1 MFYTPTILNMILF
14 SVIQG
19 AVFFGLAVLAGPVV
33 AVTAFIAFP
42 LGMIFANYLNK

>member
-19 AVFFGLAVLAGPVV
+19 AVFFGLAVLFGTAV
-33 AVTAFIAFP
+33 AVTAVIAFP